1 MFSLPARR
9 RRRVGDAG
17 NDRVRPQVR
26 LVRWGIGHDPG
37 RVVVRTGMPISLIF
51 ERLDSDV
58 ATECVSI
65 PALGRVSMLRVR
77 TRVDLAPCAAGEYE
91 FCSRG
96 GEVRGM
102 LVVVP

>member
-1 MFSLPARR
+1 
-9 RRRVGDAG
+9 
-17 NDRVRPQVR
+17 
-26 LVRWGIGHDPG
+26 
-37 RVVVRTGMPISLIF
+37 
-51 ERLDSDV
+51 
-58 ATECVSI
+58 
-65 PALGRVSMLRVR
+65 MLRVR